1 VVGLILKE
9 KERKMKK
16 LILVGLFLGTI
27 FLNANEQ
34 TGKELYAKCAGCHGQ
49 DGKMKALGKAT
60 PLRGQASASLFK
72 KMLAYKEGTRNVNG
86 MSGFMK
92 GQVSS
97 FSRLEMLK
105 ISNYISDPS
114 IPEKEITE
122 CFEDSDHLWKK
133 LEQKYKQEIEEHSG
147 GDETAKYIEKKACFK
162 VDNERMMVALYVKDK
177 QEHKHFASFLLAK
190 IDRENKIVESRL
202 FKDVFMFNYL
212 TTTLTIDSKSYIKYS
227 PSKPFGIVV
236 EEELDGPPTLSKKK
250 LFIYE
255 SDGLKPILSNL
266 TIEEYD
272 EEMAGHNLA
281 RVASLKTTKINSD
294 YAPLIFSH
302 NYSYAFDGIKEKW
315 KVKLDDIECLY
326 KNEKYECKV
335 NPVFELRQVE
345 KNVKKGLKY
354 RIIVLH
360 ALLDEVLLSKEN
372 LETYNSIVYYLKKYK
387 HEKEAHFLE
396 DQILYKF
403 PKEKSL
409 AQVENLEE
417 KRLFWNE
424 QITIDEFVS
433 KELNVSFRLLGS
445 YDDNS
450 YSQSLQWKDI
460 VVPSDIEVQLG
471 RIHFKNKN
479 EFYVENLYEYGFSI
493 IQFKNDEIHFL
504 ATDEDIIEY
513 NENEFFKF
521 VIDLKDDK
529 PIFYFKSITKK
540 LVFDF
545 TEYKPKVNDSTKEA
559 RIYFDDF
566 DKYGNIYGEKYLSE
580 KKVQKIKKSN
590 KSYQIYQ
597 KLNKYDIFLM
607 LVISSDNIKPW
618 RKHTNLKY
626 FHLIEEDM
634 SDGVISSMVYI
645 DKEGRGFAEDE
656 PASLGVIA
664 QFDYNVKSKK
674 LTETITDNK
683 DLRQQNFDSVWA
695 DIMDIYL
702 FDKQKKYLFIKEK
715 SYLYKKP
722 NSKSKSEKFL
732 INNDCAL
739 ILDKTSNGWY
749 KVFYY
754 HPHWHTNTIMWINFD
769 VEKHGLI
776 G

>member
-1 VVGLILKE
+1 MVGLILKE

-16 LILVGLFLGTI
+16 LILVGLFLGTV

-60 PLRGQASASLFK
+60 PLQGQASASLFK

-114 IPEKEITE
+114 VAEKEITE
-122 CFEDSDHLWKK
+122 CFEDSDRLWKK
-133 LEQKYKQEIEEHSG
+133 LEQKYKQEILEHSG
-147 GDETAKYIEKKACFK
+147 GDETSKYIEKKACFK
-162 VDNERMMVALYVKDK
+162 VDNERMMVALYAKNK
-177 QEHKHFASFLLAK
+177 QEYKHSASFLLAK
-190 IDRENKIVESRL
+190 IDRENKIVESRF

-212 TTTLTIDSKSYIKYS
+212 TTTLTIDSKSYITYS
-227 PSKPFGIVV
+227 LSKPFGIVV

-255 SDGLKPILSNL
+255 LDGLKPILSNL

-326 KNEKYECKV
+326 KNGKYECKV
-335 NPVFELRQVE
+335 NPVFELKQVE
-345 KNVKKGLKY
+345 ENVKKGLKY
-354 RIIVLH
+354 RKIVLQ
-360 ALLDEVLLSKEN
+360 ALLDEVPLSKEN
-372 LETYNSIVYYLKKYK
+372 LETYNSIVFYLKRYK
-387 HEKEAHFLE
+387 HEKEARFLE
-396 DQILYKF
+396 DQILYKI

-417 KRLFWNE
+417 KY
-424 QITIDEFVS
+424 
-433 KELNVSFRLLGS
+433 LL
-445 YDDNS
+445 
-450 YSQSLQWKDI
+450 Q
-460 VVPSDIEVQLG
+460 
-471 RIHFKNKN
+471 
-479 EFYVENLYEYGFSI
+479 
-493 IQFKNDEIHFL
+493 
-504 ATDEDIIEY
+504 
-513 NENEFFKF
+513 
-521 VIDLKDDK
+521 
-529 PIFYFKSITKK
+529 
-540 LVFDF
+540 
-545 TEYKPKVNDSTKEA
+545 
-559 RIYFDDF
+559 
-566 DKYGNIYGEKYLSE
+566 

-597 KLNKYDIFLM
+597 KLNKYDILM
-607 LVISSDNIKPW
+607 MLIKESNFFDSSKY
-618 RKHTNLKY
+618 RTYNLKY
-626 FHLIEEDM
+626 AGYMDAFMESKNTIRLLIHVKRDLT
-634 SDGVISSMVYI
+634 
-645 DKEGRGFAEDE
+645 EDE
-656 PASLGVIA
+656 KKIPFYKTIRSINYQLLTNNFHEYIHENG
-664 QFDYNVKSKK
+664 KSEILPLKYPKIWLKIFNIYHLNKK
-674 LTETITDNK
+674 RE
-683 DLRQQNFDSVWA
+683 
-695 DIMDIYL
+695 
-702 FDKQKKYLFIKEK
+702 YLFIKEK

-722 NSKSKSEKFL
+722 NSKSKSKKFL
-732 INNDCAL
+732 IKNDCAL
-739 ILDKTSNGWY
+739 ILDKTSDGWY

-754 HPHWHTNTIMWINFD
+754 HPHWHTNTIMWIKFD
-769 VEKHGLI
+769 VDKHGLI